1 VRACLPNLH
10 LPLTSPCAS
19 FNQVSVAHNATK
31 EDKVEALSKKKKE
44 VEERLRQRS

>member
-1 VRACLPNLH
+1 VRAALPRLR
-10 LPLTSPCAS
+10 LALTSPCTS

-31 EDKVEALSKKKKE
+31 EDKVEALSKKKRE

>member
-1 VRACLPNLH
+1 
-10 LPLTSPCAS
+10 
-19 FNQVSVAHNATK
+19 VAHNATK